1 VTPKIADIDDPSY
14 VKALRHPL
22 RVRILARLQERTAS
36 PVELAEQ
43 LQSTLG
49 SVAYHVRTLHQLGL
63 IELVRER
70 PVRGA
75 TQHYYRAVERA
86 TIPDDAWREAA
97 PIAKQAVVGATLQNI
112 DEYTRAAAAAAGFD
126 RDEAHLSRT
135 ALRLDARGW
144 SELSKAC
151 ERLLEQARRIED
163 SARRRIERDPHAD
176 GITDVGLV
184 LMAFEMLRLSDIEPP
199 AGDAQGRR
207 ARGGARGRQRV
218 A

>member
-1 VTPKIADIDDPSY
+1 VTPKIANIDDPAY

-86 TIPDDAWREAA
+86 TISDDAWREAA
-97 PIAKQAVVGATLQNI
+97 PIAKQAVVGAALQNI
-112 DEYTRAAAAAAGFD
+112 DEYTRAAAAAGGFD
-126 RDEAHLSRT
+126 RDDAHLSRT
-135 ALRLDARGW
+135 ALRLDAKGW
-144 SELSKAC
+144 SELTKAC
-151 ERLLEQARRIED
+151 GRLLEQVQRIED
-163 SARRRIERDPHAD
+163 SARRRIERDPQAD

-184 LMAFEMLRLSDIEPP
+184 LMAFEMLRLSDMEPP
-199 AGDAQGRR
+199 AGGAPGH
-207 ARGGARGRQRV
+207 ARGRQKV